1 MTELKTVENDG
12 DVGHFLR
19 SVENRV
25 RREDAIR
32 TAEMMERV
40 TGESPRMWGDS
51 IIGYGHYRYQRADGS
66 RHNWMLTGLSPRK
79 SALTVYIMPGF
90 SNYGELLGKLGKHRH
105 SVSCLYLTRL
115 GNIDFEILTELVRRS
130 VEDMRRKYCGQDPQ
144 PGCR

>member
-12 DVGHFLR
+12 DVGLFLQ

-32 TAEMMERV
+32 TAEMIERV
-40 TGESPRMWGDS
+40 TGETPRMWGDS
-51 IIGYGHYRYQRADGS
+51 IIGFGRYQYRRADGS

-90 SNYGELLGKLGKHRH
+90 SDYGELLEKLGKHRH
-105 SVSCLYLTRL
+105 SMSCLYLTRL
-115 GNIDFEILTELVRRS
+115 SNIDFEVLTELVHRS
-130 VEDMRRKYCGQDPQ
+130 VEDMKRKYCGKDPQ
-144 PGCR
+144 PGCG

>member
-12 DVGHFLR
+12 DVGLFLQ

-40 TGESPRMWGDS
+40 TGETQRMWGDS

-90 SNYGELLGKLGKHRH
+90 SNYGELLEKLGKHRH

-115 GNIDFEILTELVRRS
+115 SNIDFEVLTELVRRS

-144 PGCR
+144 PG